1 MSGLSLAFDTPQL
14 AQQYEVRSAERQF
27 VNGQRLVA
35 ALGVRA
41 GERVL
46 DIGSGTGL
54 LAEHVAGLV
63 GPTGKVL
70 GIDPLPLRIEI
81 AQRKAKENLS
91 FQVGNAYALDGLPSG
106 SFDVVY
112 LNAVFH
118 WLPEKTE
125 PLKQIHRLLKPGG
138 RLGITTGAKDQPN
151 LLQRIK
157 REVLSRAPYAAYP
170 ESLAGTPH
178 WVTADELSALLGG
191 AGFTVQKIET
201 QQNVHHQPDGN
212 AAIAFSQASS
222 FGNFLGHLP
231 ESLRSQ
237 AIDDIKRELEAFRTP
252 EGIRLEGKRL
262 LAVAHKPASH

>member
-1 MSGLSLAFDTPQL
+1 MSGLSLVFDTPQL
-14 AQQYEVRSAERQF
+14 AQDYEVRSAERQF
-27 VNGQRLVA
+27 RHGQRLIA
-35 ALGVRA
+35 ELGVRA
-41 GERVL
+41 GEHVL

-54 LAEHVAGLV
+54 LAEHVAGIV

-70 GIDPLPLRIEI
+70 GIDPLPLRVEI
-81 AQRKAKENLS
+81 AQRKAKANLS
-91 FQVGNAYALDGLPSG
+91 FRVGNAYALDELPSG

-125 PLKQIHRLLKPGG
+125 PLRQIHRVLKPGG
-138 RLGITTGAKDQPN
+138 RIGLTTGAKDHPHR
-151 LLQRIK
+151 LQAIK
-157 REVLSRAPYAAYP
+157 KQVLSREPYARYP
-170 ESLAGTPH
+170 ESQAGTPH
-178 WVTADELSALLGG
+178 WVTAEELSGLLGG
-191 AGFTVQKIET
+191 AGFAVQKIEA
-201 QQNVHHQPDGN
+201 QENVQHQPDGR

-237 AIDDIKRELEAFRTP
+237 AIEDIQRELEAFRTP

-262 LAVAHKPASH
+262 FAVAHKPASH